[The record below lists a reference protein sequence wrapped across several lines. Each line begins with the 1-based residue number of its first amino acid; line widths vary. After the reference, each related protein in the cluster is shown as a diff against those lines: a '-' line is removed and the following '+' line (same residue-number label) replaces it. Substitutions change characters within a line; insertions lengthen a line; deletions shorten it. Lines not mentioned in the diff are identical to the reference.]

1 MANEVRFSG
10 AILEQHRQLLRDR
23 LGGDRFDAVVS
34 GLPESERAVIQE
46 TLAMGWVDYRSL
58 RALYEAAGD
67 ALGVDPHG
75 LHEEMVTIA
84 VRRTFNS
91 VWRILLRV
99 VSEGTIL
106 KRVPRMFKRGY
117 DGGRIETQYDTPGRA
132 SVRVTEFPD
141 AGTDPYARR
150 GLTIAVREILTIAG
164 RKSVRVDGKP
174 TPDGVVLD
182 VRWRA

>member
-10 AILEQHRQLLRDR
+10 AVLEQHRQLLRER
-23 LGGDRFDAVVS
+23 LGDRFDAVVE
-34 GLPESERAVIQE
+34 GLPDAERTVIEE

-67 ALGVDPHG
+67 ALGVDPHR
-75 LHEEMVTIA
+75 LHEEVVTIA

-117 DGGRIETQYDTPGRA
+117 DGGRIETEYNKAGA
-132 SVRVTEFPD
+132 ALVRVTEFPD
-141 AGTDPYARR
+141 AGSHPYARR

-164 RKSVRVDGKP
+164 RKGVRVESKP
-174 TPDGVVLD
+174 TSDGVVLH
-182 VRWRA
+182 VRWKA